1 MLWSATGAASK
12 SGWVAAPGA
21 RFRMKRQGACAWLA
35 AAAMMVW
42 AGCNT
47 PPTCKTP
54 GKTRSCECQKGQ
66 TGVQKCLPERVWD
79 SCMCSAAAGSDAGPG
94 ATTNVPMN
102 GTGGTGPNGSGGS
115 MQPSMPMSMT
125 DDNDA
130 GGGQMPMSTGG
141 SGGGTGGTGSGTGGD
156 GSGTGGTGGSDAGT
170 PPVMP
175 DAYTSCTEASACKP
189 AGSGCLTDA
198 TGVLGSACQ
207 PKCNGKND
215 CPVPAGSYTAA
226 VTCNAE
232 KLCVVDCSPGDSD
245 LTPRTCPGALECHVL
260 LDATMAC
267 LTPAN

>member
-1 MLWSATGAASK
+1 
-12 SGWVAAPGA
+12 
-21 RFRMKRQGACAWLA
+21 MKRQGAWASLA
-35 AAAMMVW
+35 AMAMMVW

-66 TGVQKCLPERVWD
+66 AGVQKCLPERVWD
-79 SCMCSAAAGSDAGPG
+79 SCMCGTAAGSDAGPD
-94 ATTNVPMN
+94 ATANAPMN
-102 GTGGTGPNGSGGS
+102 GTGGTGPTGSGGN
-115 MQPSMPMSMT
+115 MQPTMPMSMT
-125 DDNDA
+125 ADEDA

-141 SGGGTGGTGSGTGGD
+141 SGGGTGSGGTAGGTGGTGTGGA
-156 GSGTGGTGGSDAGT
+156 GSGTGGTGGT
-170 PPVMP
+170 PAVMP
-175 DAYTSCTEASACKP
+175 DAYTKCTDASECKP

-198 TGVLGSACQ
+198 SGLLGSACQ

-226 VTCNAE
+226 VTCNAD
-232 KLCVVDCSPGDSD
+232 KLCVLDCSPSDTD

-260 LDATMAC
+260 LDGSMAC